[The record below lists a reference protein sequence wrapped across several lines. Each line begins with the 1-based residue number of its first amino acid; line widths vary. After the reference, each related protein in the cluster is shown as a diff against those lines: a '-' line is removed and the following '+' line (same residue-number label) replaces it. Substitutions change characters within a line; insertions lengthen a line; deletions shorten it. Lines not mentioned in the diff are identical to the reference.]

1 MAKQSICKPEEAQ
14 NLPAFRLAVGKEGKS
29 AFYLFPS
36 LCKGC
41 GLCIAKC
48 PTKALAFGKELGVYG
63 TPVALPEAQKC
74 TACGFCQTF
83 CPDCAI
89 RVDR

>member
-1 MAKQSICKPEEAQ
+1 MSKAYFNEEI
-14 NLPAFRLAVGKEGKS
+14 
-29 AFYLFPS
+29 
-36 LCKGC
+36 CKGC

-74 TACGFCQTF
+74 TACGVCQTF